1 MKTGVHIGN
10 IVDEN
15 EDYDKDSNDN
25 NDDDDENNGDKKG
38 IPYCP

>member
-15 EDYDKDSNDN
+15 EDDDKDSNDN
-25 NDDDDENNGDKKG
+25 NDDDDENNGDKEG